1 MFDDEDQKTLFTVA
15 FLAKAAVNRKTFN
28 NYKNL
33 FEKLKVFFFFFGEKD
48 RLQSSST
55 IFVYIN

>member
-33 FEKLKVFFFFFGEKD
+33 FEKLKVFFFFGKRTGCKVHQRYLF
-48 RLQSSST
+48 
-55 IFVYIN
+55 I